1 MISYINMNY
10 KGLSTTEAEK
20 KIEEFGL
27 NIIEE
32 KRINI
37 IEKILKRF
45 ISPISLMLLLA
56 AFSSFYAGKL
66 FDFYFILSLLF
77 VNTFITFWHE
87 KKSDDSI
94 KHLMKHLSVEV
105 NVLRNDNWQK
115 INAIQIVPR
124 DIIKISGGN
133 IIPADLEILEASNLT
148 INESSLTGESLP
160 KDKNLNDVVY
170 SGSFVVTG
178 TAITRVRDTGK
189 NTYFGKLFLSID
201 KSSKKSILEK
211 DVLDITKYLSL
222 LSVVTVFI
230 LTIYFFYIGFP
241 ISEII
246 AFNLSLIIAGIPI
259 SLPTVMTLII
269 GFGLVDLRKKNA
281 VVRRLSS
288 LEDLSNVNIFCTDK
302 TGTLTKNKI
311 IVNDIVK
318 YGYSEKEIIFYAFLS
333 SVKDSDSS
341 INSAIIRK
349 EGEIN
354 QVREEYEIINF
365 LPADSIR
372 KRSSTIVRIE
382 KKYIMI
388 SVGAPQVIEKFVVLS
403 DKEKNKFKEDV
414 RNAADNGYRSLA
426 VAVNFT
432 QEKEEKMRLIGLLLL
447 SDELREDSKDVISF
461 LSQNGIEIKM
471 LTGDHKEI
479 AETIGKKIGLDIKQI
494 YAEIL
499 PKDKYNIVKDLQ
511 KKGYIVAVTGDG
523 VNDIPAVKLANVGI
537 AVDSAVDALKSS
549 ADIVLLSSGISVIKD
564 AIIDARKVFHR
575 LYTYSVYRISE
586 SFRIIITIA
595 LIGLF
600 YHNYPINPIQ
610 ILILALLNDLPIISL
625 AYNRV
630 KISKL
635 PSKINLK
642 KRFNLSFIYGMIGV
656 INSLLFFYLLNNIFH
671 FDIEVLRS
679 AFFLKLAISGHLLIY
694 VVHTK
699 ERWYKFLP
707 SKEVILATVGTQLIA
722 IFLVTNGMLMSKVSG
737 FWIIFVC
744 IWAFVW
750 MQICEIVKV
759 LYKNLI
765 EE

>member
-1 MISYINMNY
+1 MNY